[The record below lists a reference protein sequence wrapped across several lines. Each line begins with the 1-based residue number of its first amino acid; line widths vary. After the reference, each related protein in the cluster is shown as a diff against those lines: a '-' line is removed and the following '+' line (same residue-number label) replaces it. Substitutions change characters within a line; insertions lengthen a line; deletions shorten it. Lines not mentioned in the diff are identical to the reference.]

1 MPWASGVVGWA
12 APRPDQPPLL
22 RVRPSETCGPFRG
35 METIY
40 VSGKTWVQV
49 MEKSVPNISW
59 LTWAP
64 QRLLENTF
72 LLFFLSGV
80 LL

>member
-1 MPWASGVVGWA
+1 
-12 APRPDQPPLL
+12 
-22 RVRPSETCGPFRG
+22 

-40 VSGKTWVQV
+40 ASGKSWVQAL
-49 MEKSVPNISW
+49 EKSIPNISW
-59 LTWAP
+59 LAWAH
-64 QRLLENTF
+64 QQLLENTF